1 MAENGASH
9 CCGPG
14 YASPAEAMKA
24 PREKILYTVALYI
37 GTGIQK
43 PDYLAT
49 IDADPDSPT
58 YSQVIGRLEM
68 PGIGDELHRPRDAS
82 WLLRD
87 RGRSL
92 RGSRASGA

>member
-1 MAENGASH
+1 MAENGGSH

-37 GTGIQK
+37 GTGIQR

-49 IDADPDSPT
+49 IDAAFPL
-58 YSQVIGRLEM
+58 GR
-68 PGIGDELHRPRDAS
+68 RR
-82 WLLRD
+82 
-87 RGRSL
+87 RGVAML
-92 RGSRASGA
+92 